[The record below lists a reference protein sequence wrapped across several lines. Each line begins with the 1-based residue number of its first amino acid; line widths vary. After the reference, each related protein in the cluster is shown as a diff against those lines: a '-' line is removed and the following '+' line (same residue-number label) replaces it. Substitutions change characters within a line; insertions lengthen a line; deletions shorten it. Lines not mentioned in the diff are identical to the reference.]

1 MVRQVG
7 NVSRASRANSRFD
20 RRVWLLA
27 SPDTVEEIL
36 HVRNRALTKTL
47 SLQNGILLGRNALMM
62 DAESLAVKL
71 ERRLRAAKF
80 QSAVVNRRRHHA
92 LVHYIES
99 GIADRGLNRIRTVPL
114 LEHVFIAKHQRVLR
128 RVRLHRPMRHVNPV
142 REEIGHRPAT
152 KIPKPA
158 PVIELF
164 FRERLIGSAAE
175 PLLPVER

>member
-47 SLQNGILLGRNALMM
+47 SLQNGIVLGRHALMM
-62 DAESLAVKL
+62 DAKAQTIEFK
-71 ERRLRAAKF
+71 RRLRAPKF
-80 QSAVVNRRRHHA
+80 QPAIVNRGRHHA

-99 GIADRGLNRIRTVPL
+99 GIADRGLNRIRTVP
-114 LEHVFIAKHQRVLR
+114 Q
-128 RVRLHRPMRHVNPV
+128 
-142 REEIGHRPAT
+142 IG
-152 KIPKPA
+152 
-158 PVIELF
+158 
-164 FRERLIGSAAE
+164 
-175 PLLPVER
+175 